1 MKKHPLDSADDIEKI
16 SRNLL
21 LSAKAWGKRPTPVDD
36 IVRFANLQIEMGV
49 DLSTIEPGFFSKN
62 FQFAKQAVKKVVG
75 IIDRREKRIY
85 LDHTQNPSRKNFV
98 KLHEVGHD
106 ACSWQSALGYM
117 DDDKTLAHDANDIFE
132 REASFFASCTLFQHE
147 QFDEQVAKL
156 PLSINSA
163 ILLGQMFGGSNHA
176 TIRRYVEKSKKR
188 CALLVLLKPEVN
200 GAYHVGVRDYF
211 QSFSFTEAFGEIT
224 WPGDK
229 CGLEYVFVQEIM
241 RKRRLHENGQIA
253 LAIGSGEMVT
263 FTYHFFN
270 SGWNTFILLL
280 PVGETNKSRIV
291 ILPK

>member
-1 MKKHPLDSADDIEKI
+1 MKKSPLDSAEDIEKI

-49 DLSTIEPGFFSKN
+49 DLSTIEPGFFSRN

-75 IIDRREKRIY
+75 IIDRREKIIY

-117 DDDKTLAHDANDIFE
+117 DDDKTLAHDADDIFE

-147 QFDEQVAKL
+147 QFDEQVATL

-163 ILLGQMFGGSNHA
+163 MMLGQMFGGSNHA
-176 TIRRYVEKSKKR
+176 AIRRYVEKSKKR
-188 CALLVLLKPEVN
+188 CALLVLHKPEVN
-200 GAYHVGVRDYF
+200 GDYHVGVRDYF
-211 QSFSFTEAFGEIT
+211 QSPSFTEVFGEIA

-229 CGLEYVFVQEIM
+229 CGLEFIFVQEIK

-253 LAIGSGEMVT
+253 LRIESGEMVT

-280 PVGETNKSRIV
+280 PVGEMNKSRIV